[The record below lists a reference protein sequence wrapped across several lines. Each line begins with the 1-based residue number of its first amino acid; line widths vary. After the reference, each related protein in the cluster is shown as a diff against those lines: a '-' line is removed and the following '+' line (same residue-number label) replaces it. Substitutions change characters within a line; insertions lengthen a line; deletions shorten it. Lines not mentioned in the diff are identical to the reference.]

1 MNKAKLYA
9 LAMLTAGTTIAEAQN
24 TPVSQMEKLTRGVV
38 VVPAAS
44 GSGQFISW
52 RLLGTDNDAT
62 TFDILKDGKL
72 LKTDIFDKTNFVD
85 KTGYTNSNY
94 QIVTKQNGVATD
106 TTAAVTSWGNIYMQL
121 PLDRPEGGVT
131 PAKETY
137 TFRHNDCSAGDVDGD
152 GEYEIIVKWD
162 PSNSKDN
169 SQSGY
174 TGNVYLDCYKLDG
187 TKLWRIDLGKN
198 IRAGAHYTQF
208 MVYDFDG
215 DGKAEMMCKTAPGS
229 IDGAGQYVSE
239 AADDETIKKVNNT
252 YDWRN
257 TSGKVKGG
265 QEYLTVFDGYTGKAV
280 HTVFYRPNRAPKSD
294 ATPQW
299 GGEAKWTFN
308 WDDRSGKTDTEYG
321 NRGERYLAGVAYLD
335 GPNKNPSGIFSRGY
349 YTWAYIW
356 AVDFDG
362 EKLSTKWLHASV
374 SKVKEIVYDGDGK
387 AIHTKTHAKNTN
399 PENKGSKTMYGNGNH
414 NLSIADVDGDGCD
427 EIIWG
432 SAALNNDG
440 KLLYATGY
448 GHGDAIHV
456 SDLLPDRPGLE
467 VFQVHEDGTCGY
479 GWDLH
484 DAATGEVIYSA
495 TSSGD
500 NGRGMA
506 ADIDGDHKG
515 FEFWSGAKDGTHQAG
530 NGTAFTTKQG
540 SVNFRAYWDGDLQD
554 ELLDG
559 NQMDKWNGNG
569 TNRIYPLTGK
579 NFYDIAN
586 SSTCNST
593 KKTPNLLADLFGDW
607 REELIL
613 WDGSD
618 AAHLNIF
625 TTNVES
631 SYRVPT
637 LMHDHTY
644 RMGIAWQNTAYN
656 QPPHLGYYLPGS
668 FTTRYV
674 LTGKGAFEQTV
685 VQGDS
690 ITTIAFR
697 PINSGRPTL
706 SKVILPDGTETTT
719 APEGFKFNA
728 SSYYTTRELSLEG
741 KPMMIGTYEF
751 ILKSG
756 ANVVDK
762 TTQTDTIRIY
772 STDPTAIESVTS
784 NETGEWVRLTSSSS
798 MTDDIELTFSLKKA
812 QNVRIGI
819 YSMAGA
825 QVVNVNHTAVN
836 SAPLKIFGLSRLPA
850 GIYMLKV
857 ESGEGTFTKKLLKR

>member
-1 MNKAKLYA
+1 
-9 LAMLTAGTTIAEAQN
+9 
-24 TPVSQMEKLTRGVV
+24 
-38 VVPAAS
+38 
-44 GSGQFISW
+44 
-52 RLLGTDNDAT
+52 
-62 TFDILKDGKL
+62 
-72 LKTDIFDKTNFVD
+72 
-85 KTGYTNSNY
+85 
-94 QIVTKQNGVATD
+94 
-106 TTAAVTSWGNIYMQL
+106 
-121 PLDRPEGGVT
+121 
-131 PAKETY
+131 
-137 TFRHNDCSAGDVDGD
+137 
-152 GEYEIIVKWD
+152 
-162 PSNSKDN
+162 
-169 SQSGY
+169 
-174 TGNVYLDCYKLDG
+174 
-187 TKLWRIDLGKN
+187 
-198 IRAGAHYTQF
+198 
-208 MVYDFDG
+208 
-215 DGKAEMMCKTAPGS
+215 
-229 IDGAGQYVSE
+229 
-239 AADDETIKKVNNT
+239 
-252 YDWRN
+252 
-257 TSGKVKGG
+257 
-265 QEYLTVFDGYTGKAV
+265 
-280 HTVFYRPNRAPKSD
+280 
-294 ATPQW
+294 
-299 GGEAKWTFN
+299 
-308 WDDRSGKTDTEYG
+308 
-321 NRGERYLAGVAYLD
+321 
-335 GPNKNPSGIFSRGY
+335 
-349 YTWAYIW
+349 
-356 AVDFDG
+356 
-362 EKLSTKWLHASV
+362 
-374 SKVKEIVYDGDGK
+374 
-387 AIHTKTHAKNTN
+387 
-399 PENKGSKTMYGNGNH
+399 MYGNGNH

-836 SAPLKIFGLSRLPA
+836 SAPLKISVSAVCRQA
-850 GIYMLKV
+850 SIC
-857 ESGEGTFTKKLLKR
+857 

>member
-1 MNKAKLYA
+1 MNKTKLYTLA
-9 LAMLTAGTTIAEAQN
+9 LLLTGTTMAEAQN

-38 VVPAAS
+38 VVPAS
-44 GSGQFISW
+44 SGQGRFISW

-62 TFDILKDGKL
+62 TFDVLRDG
-72 LKTDIFDKTNFVD
+72 TVIGRNIDAKTNLVD
-85 KTGYTNSNY
+85 KTGYANSKY
-94 QIVTKQNGVATD
+94 QVVTKQNGVATD
-106 TTAAVTSWGNIYMQL
+106 TTIAVTSWGSIYKQL
-121 PLDRPEGGVT
+121 PLDKPADGVT
-131 PAKETY
+131 PSKETY
-137 TFRHNDCSAGDVDGD
+137 TYSPNDCSAGDVDGD

-174 TGNVYLDCYKLDG
+174 TGNVYIDCYKLDG

-229 IDGAGQYVSE
+229 IDGDGKYVSE
-239 AADDETIKKVNNT
+239 AADDESIKTVNNT

-257 TSGKVKGG
+257 SSGKLKGG
-265 QEYLTVFDGYTGKAV
+265 QEYLTVFNGETGKAV

-321 NRGERYLAGVAYLD
+321 NRGERYLGAVAYLD
-335 GPNKNPSGIFSRGY
+335 GPESRPSGIFCRGY
-349 YTWAYIW
+349 YTWAYVW

-374 SKVKEIVYDGDGK
+374 SKTKEIVYDGDGN
-387 AIHTKTHAKNTN
+387 AIHTKTHAKNTHPSN
-399 PENKGSKTMYGNGNH
+399 SGSKTMYGNGNH
-414 NLSIADVDGDGCD
+414 NMSVADVDGDGCD

-432 SAALNNDG
+432 SAALDNDG
-440 KLLYATGY
+440 KMLYATGY
-448 GHGDAIHV
+448 GHGDAIHL

-467 VFQVHEDGTCGY
+467 LFQVHEGSPY

-484 DAATGEVIYSA
+484 DAATGEIIYSA

-506 ADIDGDHKG
+506 ADIDGNHKG
-515 FEFWSGAKDGTHQAG
+515 FEFWSSAKDGTHNTV
-530 NGTAFTTKQG
+530 NGTSISSKQG

-569 TNRIYPLTGK
+569 TSRIYPISGK

-631 SYRVPT
+631 NYRVPT
-637 LMHDHTY
+637 LMHDHVY

-656 QPPHLGYYLPGS
+656 QPPHLGYYLPNL

-690 ITTIAFR
+690 IKTIAFR
-697 PINSGRPTL
+697 PVNSARPSL

-719 APEGFKFNA
+719 VPDGFKFNT
-728 SSYYTTRELSLEG
+728 STYYTTKEMSLEG
-741 KPMMIGTYEF
+741 KPTMIGTYEF

-762 TTQTDTIRIY
+762 STQTDTIRIY
-772 STDPTAIESVTS
+772 STDPTGIENVAS
-784 NETGEWVRLTSSSS
+784 NGQTEWVRLTSSSS

-812 QNVRIGI
+812 QNVKIGI

-825 QVVNVNHTAVN
+825 QVFYTNHTATN
-836 SAPLKIFGLSRLPA
+836 SAPLRIFGLSRLPA
-850 GIYMLKV
+850 GIYMLKA
-857 ESGEGTFTKKLLKR
+857 ECSEGTFTKKLLKR

>member
-1 MNKAKLYA
+1 MNKTKLYTLA
-9 LAMLTAGTTIAEAQN
+9 LLLTGTTMAEAQN

-38 VVPAAS
+38 VVPASS
-44 GSGQFISW
+44 GTGRFISW

-62 TFDILKDGKL
+62 TFDVMRDG
-72 LKTDIFDKTNFVD
+72 TVIGRNIDAKTNLVD
-85 KTGYTNSNY
+85 KTGYANSKY

-106 TTAAVTSWGNIYMQL
+106 TTIAVTSWGSIYKQL
-121 PLDRPEGGVT
+121 PLDKPADGVT
-131 PAKETY
+131 PSKETY
-137 TFRHNDCSAGDVDGD
+137 TYSPNDCSAGDVDGD

-174 TGNVYLDCYKLDG
+174 TGNVYIDCYKLDG

-229 IDGAGQYVSE
+229 IDGDGKYVSE
-239 AADDETIKKVNNT
+239 AADDESIKTVNNT

-257 TSGKVKGG
+257 SSGKLKGG
-265 QEYLTVFDGYTGKAV
+265 QEYLTVFNGETGKAI

-321 NRGERYLAGVAYLD
+321 NRGERYLGAVAYLD
-335 GPNKNPSGIFSRGY
+335 GPESRPSGIFCRGY
-349 YTWAYIW
+349 YTWAYVW

-374 SKVKEIVYDGDGK
+374 SKVKEIVYDGDGN

-414 NLSIADVDGDGCD
+414 NISVADVDGDGCD

-495 TSSGD
+495 TSGGD
-500 NGRGMA
+500 NGRGIA
-506 ADIDGDHKG
+506 ADIDAGYKG
-515 FEFWSGAKDGTHQAG
+515 FEFWSSAKDGVHSAE
-530 NGTAFTTKQG
+530 NGKSISSNQG

-569 TNRIYPLTGK
+569 TSRIYPITGK

-613 WDGSD
+613 WDSSD

-631 SYRVPT
+631 NYRVPT

-668 FTTRYV
+668 FTTRYM

-690 ITTIAFR
+690 IETIVIKPVNSSR
-697 PINSGRPTL
+697 PSL
-706 SKVILPDGTETTT
+706 LKVILPDGTESVT
-719 APEGFKFNA
+719 APAGFKYVT
-728 SSYYTTRELSLEG
+728 STYYTTKEVSLEG
-741 KPMMIGTYEF
+741 KPTQIGTYEF

-762 TTQTDTIRIY
+762 STRTDTIRIY
-772 STDPTAIESVTS
+772 STDPAGIENVAYAG
-784 NETGEWVRLTSSSS
+784 NNEWVRLTSSPS

-812 QNVRIGI
+812 QNVKIGI

-825 QVVNVNHTAVN
+825 QVFNVNHAATN
-836 SAPLKIFGLSRLPA
+836 SAPLRIFGLSRLPA
-850 GIYMLKV
+850 GIYMLKA
-857 ESGEGTFTKKLLKR
+857 ECSEGTFTKKLLKR